1 MSQVSFKVTLSN
13 SSVGISLASNP
24 AIISFYPGSIVA
36 TVVLVIND
44 VTQWTVGKT
53 NNLIFTPTSGTTAFA
68 NGTSIPLTA
77 VAAANIPVITFTLQN
92 STLNSISYNA
102 KCS

>member
-1 MSQVSFKVTLSN
+1 VTLSN

-24 AIISFYPGSIVA
+24 AIISFYPGDVVA

-53 NNLIFTPTSGTTAFA
+53 NTLIFTPTSGTTAYA
-68 NGTSIPLTA
+68 SGTTLPLTA
-77 VAAANIPVITFTLQN
+77 VAAASTPVTTFTLIN
-92 STLNSISYNA
+92 STLNTISFSA
-102 KCS
+102 MCS